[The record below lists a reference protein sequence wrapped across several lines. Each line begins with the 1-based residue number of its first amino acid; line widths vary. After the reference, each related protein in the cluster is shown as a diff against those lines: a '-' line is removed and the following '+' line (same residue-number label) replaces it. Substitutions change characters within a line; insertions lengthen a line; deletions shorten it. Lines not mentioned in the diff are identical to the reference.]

1 MSNLKETHYIDRK
14 VDINSYML
22 FAPVFFANI
31 GINANFSGFNA
42 TVFLF
47 GLAFVAVGIAGKIIG
62 CGGVAKLCR
71 YSWRESAQIGVGMI
85 ARGEVALVVC
95 NKGHEAGL
103 FNGVAVGDP
112 VVAVIM
118 LVIISSLLCPIFLK
132 LAFKGEP
139 PSLMGGVPE
148 DVSDGVTE
156 TAEAV
161 ASAESGVTEGEPA
174 PTGPAAQG

>member
-1 MSNLKETHYIDRK
+1 MSK
-14 VDINSYML
+14 VL
-22 FAPVFFANI
+22 
-31 GINANFSGFNA
+31 
-42 TVFLF
+42 
-47 GLAFVAVGIAGKIIG
+47 IIG

-132 LAFKGEP
+132 LAFKGRRDRRGDCRRRERKRG
-139 PSLMGGVPE
+139 SCRNGKRSVNYNIKRLYY
-148 DVSDGVTE
+148 
-156 TAEAV
+156 
-161 ASAESGVTEGEPA
+161 SAGLCLRFFVQTISNN
-174 PTGPAAQG
+174 